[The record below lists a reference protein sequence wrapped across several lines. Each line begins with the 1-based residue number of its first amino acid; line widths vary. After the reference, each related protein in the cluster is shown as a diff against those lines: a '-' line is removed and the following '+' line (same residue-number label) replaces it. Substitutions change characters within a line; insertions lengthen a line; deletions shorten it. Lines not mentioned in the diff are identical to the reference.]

1 MSPMK
6 SRPGVKQG
14 TGNEPSKRKKRYS
27 IVDIYSFESNTI
39 DKLVNDGCA
48 EMAMLEAWEDDV
60 DSDAT
65 PQEPASPKCLSMA
78 WEVDVN

>member
-1 MSPMK
+1 M
-6 SRPGVKQG
+6 
-14 TGNEPSKRKKRYS
+14 
-27 IVDIYSFESNTI
+27 DIYSFESNTI
-39 DKLVNDGCA
+39 NKLVNDGCA